1 MYYKICFYPFWA
13 LLFIHSTHAQ
23 TYFTTGGIRLG
34 TDYGLSIKQ
43 FIMKK
48 TTVEMILSTED
59 NAKTNLGLS
68 FLLDK
73 HQPIVTRNFNLF
85 YGAGLSVNWFYEN
98 HEKASQ
104 GRKLGVPVQVGLEFT
119 VGKINLSWDYTP
131 ILYISTNSNA
141 FDTLKGLSVRYVFIN
156 KKEGKRIS
164 KQIKSVFSN
173 KKKKK

>member
-1 MYYKICFYPFWA
+1 MYYKICFYPLWT
-13 LLFIHSTHAQ
+13 LLFISSGHAQ

-34 TDYGLSIKQ
+34 TDYGLSLKQ
-43 FIMKK
+43 FIVKK
-48 TTVEMILSTED
+48 TTVEMILATDD
-59 NAKTNLGLS
+59 NAKTNLGLT
-68 FLLDK
+68 FLVDK
-73 HQPIVTRNFNLF
+73 HQPILTRNFNLF
-85 YGAGLSVNWFYEN
+85 YGTGLSVNWFYEN

-104 GRKLGVPVQVGLEFT
+104 GRKFGVPVQVGLEFT

-164 KQIKSVFSN
+164 KQIKSVFS
-173 KKKKK
+173 KKKKKK